1 MFACRSF
8 IDIEIGY
15 LQETGSAKEQRFAV
29 ANIFTQQSQRKPL
42 RENREGKLVF
52 LVTERTRDL
61 LKKRFVASVVLDLIS
76 NSARFLSQTEL
87 RCGIQHAAHALVRQ
101 IFERCLTPPRSS
113 ERDVCGKCFRQRR
126 GVDAH
131 LRDIAVRFR
140 PREKFAVTSFD
151 KNVKHSRFEGWID
164 RVTMCFPTAI
174 KQIDLDATANRL
186 AATYSN
192 SGIAKVRTSFAVP
205 SAELDNIDLV
215 SSSANKMFAEISGK
229 PARLQLQLGWDARR
243 DEKRAFAYTGGI
255 ARLRVAFCEGAH
267 GQIMRRARPNVTH
280 RFGVRGYV
288 RALKAATCRRAR

>member
-61 LKKRFVASVVLDLIS
+61 LKKRFVASVVLDLMS
-76 NSARFLSQTEL
+76 DSACFLSQTEL
-87 RCGIQHAAHALVRQ
+87 RCGIQHAAYAPLRQ
-101 IFERCLTPPRSS
+101 IFQRCLTAARSS
-113 ERDVCGKCFRQRR
+113 ERDVCGKCFGQRR

-140 PREKFAVTSFD
+140 PREKFAVASFD
-151 KNVKHSRFEGWID
+151 KNVKHSRVEGWID
-164 RVTMCFPTAI
+164 RVTVCFPTAI
-174 KQIDLDATANRL
+174 EQINLDAAANRL
-186 AATYSN
+186 AAIYSN
-192 SGIAKVRTSFAVP
+192 CGIAKVGTSFAVP

-215 SSSANKMFAEISGK
+215 SSSADKMFAEISGK

-243 DEKRAFAYTGGI
+243 DEQCAFTDASSI
-255 ARLRVAFCEGAH
+255 ARLRVAFCESAH
-267 GQIMRRARPNVTH
+267 GQIMRRARSNVTC

-288 RALKAATCRRAR
+288 RALKVATCRRAR